1 MTKFSKGDVVR
12 SRMTPSIAGQ
22 VIGERNWG
30 DAYIIRFINS
40 DEVGE
45 FNAVELELY
54 PVPPQVAAASIRVP
68 NDEDEGG
75 GGPVIIPFPTEKRR
89 AAAGRTYH

>member
-12 SRMTPSIAGQ
+12 SRMTPAIAGQ

-30 DAYIIRFINS
+30 DSYIIRFINS

-54 PVPPQVAAASIRVP
+54 PVPPHVAAAAIRVP
-68 NDEDEGG
+68 DDEDEGG
-75 GGPVIIPFPTEKRR
+75 GGPIIIPFPTQKRR
-89 AAAGRTYH
+89 ASAGRTYH